1 MTLEDEIR
9 KGYKI
14 PAEMKR
20 VWKVQMDLLEKLLDV
35 CKRHHLRIWGDGGTM
50 LGTVREHGY
59 IPWDDDIDMVLLRP
73 DYDKLVDIASSEF
86 KHPYFFQCA
95 YTERNYVRG
104 HSQLRMDDTSAIL
117 QGEIGSGYNMGIFID
132 IFPYDAVPD
141 NDTDRTTLLEEREH
155 VLSRMLGISKG
166 WDIIHPISSFINLM
180 RRSSLKRLFC
190 EYEDCFRKNKIEDN
204 RFVSC
209 LSFQVDFKHFLRD
222 KHWYDETVYLPFE
235 DIMMPLP
242 KEYDRILRQQ
252 YGDYMIPRQAPSYH
266 GGFLYLDAD
275 VSYQDYLAEH
285 KRDIRR
291 MKWERIV
298 SRIRRILKKAK

>member
-95 YTERNYVRG
+95 
-104 HSQLRMDDTSAIL
+104 
-117 QGEIGSGYNMGIFID
+117 
-132 IFPYDAVPD
+132 
-141 NDTDRTTLLEEREH
+141 
-155 VLSRMLGISKG
+155 
-166 WDIIHPISSFINLM
+166 
-180 RRSSLKRLFC
+180 
-190 EYEDCFRKNKIEDN
+190 
-204 RFVSC
+204 
-209 LSFQVDFKHFLRD
+209 
-222 KHWYDETVYLPFE
+222 
-235 DIMMPLP
+235 
-242 KEYDRILRQQ
+242 
-252 YGDYMIPRQAPSYH
+252 
-266 GGFLYLDAD
+266 
-275 VSYQDYLAEH
+275 
-285 KRDIRR
+285 
-291 MKWERIV
+291 
-298 SRIRRILKKAK
+298 